1 MLENK
6 LNVAQLDTPIQKLE
20 NLSQDYGKTFISNAM
35 TLQVQSYQGIR
46 YVS

>member
-20 NLSQDYGKTFISNAM
+20 NLSQDYGKNIYIKRDDFTG
-35 TLQVQSYQGIR
+35 TEL
-46 YVS
+46 

>member
-20 NLSQDYGKTFISNAM
+20 NLSQDYGTAI
-35 TLQVQSYQGIR
+35 TIR
-46 YVS
+46 LSVML